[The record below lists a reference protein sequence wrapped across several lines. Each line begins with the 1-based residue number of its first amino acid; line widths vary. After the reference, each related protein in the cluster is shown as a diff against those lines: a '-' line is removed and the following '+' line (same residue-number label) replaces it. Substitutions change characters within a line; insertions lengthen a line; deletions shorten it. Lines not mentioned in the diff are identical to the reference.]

1 MARVVLTSDWH
12 IQSGIYTD
20 IGMDYISYLQEFCKE
35 NGIKNII
42 IAGDIF
48 EKSAKIQNDAFIPLF
63 FKFKE
68 LRDQGLNV
76 ITILGNH
83 DIFSVDNDSLV
94 ETFSVFGDVVKGFEQ
109 IELGGR
115 KIDLLPY
122 TKREDDIP
130 TDGDL
135 LITHLSIA
143 DFQFDNKYHV
153 NEKAGFS
160 RKLFSGYNKVFSG
173 HFHRP
178 QSKGNVIFIGSPYQ
192 MNFGEIGQK
201 KGFIVLDLET
211 DKWERHYYD
220 QAPVYKKIN
229 GEDFQNVDVNN
240 SFVQVVI
247 KEKLD
252 NYVKLKHILYEKGAL
267 NVTPYFID
275 TADDISVNED
285 AKIDMNSSVKDMV
298 NEYIMNNIK
307 MEGIENKKLVDI
319 FEKVVQ
325 VM

>member
-1 MARVVLTSDWH
+1 MKVLLTGDWH
-12 IQSGIYTD
+12 IESGIYTD
-20 IGMDYISYLQEFCKE
+20 IGMDYITYLQEFCKE
-35 NGIKNII
+35 NDIKDII

-48 EKSAKIQNDAFIPLF
+48 EKSAKIQNDAFLPLF
-63 FKFKE
+63 FKFKA
-68 LRDQGLNV
+68 LKTQGLNV

-94 ETFSVFGDVVKGFEQ
+94 ETFCEFGKVVKNFEQ

-122 TKREDDIP
+122 TKNPDDVP
-130 TDGDL
+130 DGGDL

-153 NEKAGFS
+153 NEKAGMS
-160 RKLFSGYNKVFSG
+160 RKLFSDYNKVFSG

-178 QSKGNVIFIGSPYQ
+178 QSKGNIIFIGSPYQ

-211 DKWERHYYD
+211 DEYKRHYYD
-220 QAPVYKKIN
+220 HAPVYKKIN

-252 NYVKLKHILYEKGAL
+252 NYVKLKHLLYEKGAL
-267 NVTPYFID
+267 NVTPHFVD
-275 TADDISVNED
+275 MSEEISVNED

-298 NEYIMNNIK
+298 NEYIMNNIQV
-307 MEGIENKKLVDI
+307 EGIDNNKLVDI

-325 VM
+325 AM

>member
-1 MARVVLTSDWH
+1 MKIILTSDWH

-20 IGMDYISYLQEFCKE
+20 IGMDYITYLQDFCKE
-35 NGIKNII
+35 NDITDII

-63 FKFKE
+63 FKFKK
-68 LRDQGLNV
+68 LKDAGLNIIIV
-76 ITILGNH
+76 LGNH
-83 DIFSVDNDSLV
+83 DIFSADNDSLV
-94 ETFSVFGDVVKGFEQ
+94 ETFCEFGKVVKDFEQ
-109 IELGGR
+109 IELGGK

-130 TDGDL
+130 TEGDL
-135 LITHLSIA
+135 MITHLSIA

-211 DKWERHYYD
+211 DDWERHYYEH
-220 QAPVYKKIN
+220 APVYKKIK
-229 GEDFQNVDVNN
+229 GEDFQDVDVNN
-240 SFVQVVI
+240 SFVQVII

-252 NYVKLKHILYEKGAL
+252 NYVKLKHLLYEKGAL
-267 NVTPYFID
+267 SVSPHFVD
-275 TADDISVNED
+275 TTDEISVNED

-298 NEYIMNNIK
+298 NEYIMNNITV
-307 MEGIENKKLVDI
+307 EGIDNKKLVDI
-319 FEKVVQ
+319 FDKVLQ
-325 VM
+325 AM

>member
-1 MARVVLTSDWH
+1 MKILLTSDWH

-35 NGIKNII
+35 NGIEDII

-94 ETFSVFGDVVKGFEQ
+94 ETFSVFGGVVKEYEQ

-122 TKREDDIP
+122 TKSESDIP

-143 DFQFDNKYHV
+143 DFQFDNKFHV

-178 QSKGNVIFIGSPYQ
+178 QNKGNIIFMGSPYQ

-211 DKWERHYYD
+211 DEWERHYYD

-252 NYVKLKHILYEKGAL
+252 NYVKLKHLLYERGAL
-267 NVTPYFID
+267 NVTPAFVD
-275 TADDISVNED
+275 TTDDISVNED
-285 AKIDMNSSVKDMV
+285 AKIDMNSTVKDMV

-307 MEGIENKKLVDI
+307 VEGIENKKLVDI

-325 VM
+325 AM